1 MKNFK
6 EFLEIQKNE
15 AQKIIDNEHYNDKEK
30 IERINDLFLGDTDLT
45 ALDEFKN
52 DENLD
57 LMQELRAE
65 ARSDFLYNFLYKI

>member
-15 AQKIIDNEHYNDKEK
+15 AQKIIDNEYYNDKEK